1 MFRFKSHILWIILEG
16 FWFKFSE
23 TPVKTLFLLTSLS
36 GPGSRSGVFSPS
48 GALGTT
54 SQLFSRADPRRFR
67 SAQIQQHE
75 KIRSPQGH
83 PDRPGPKL
91 CREAGP
97 CLNAAPLAVGRG
109 GERAHSAG
117 EGALGPSSHGP
128 PFPPVAGGFDFAFS
142 IRFDVRTLL
151 KAAKGNRCF
160 CSEGGSERCWSSKAL
175 SLRAGSARSTGQA
188 SRFWVSERVW
198 KPRRMHLGTKTFV
211 SNWARLRG
219 TFARE
224 NHPSFV
230 PSALTAAIL
239 WSQGLGFQTHF

>member
-1 MFRFKSHILWIILEG
+1 MSAVQDAAATASPDSRDFNRLFGTLLLLVITFQMFRFKSHILWIILEG

-36 GPGSRSGVFSPS
+36 GPGSRSGVFSLS

-117 EGALGPSSHGP
+117 EGALGAVLARA
-128 PFPPVAGGFDFAFS
+128 PFPSRRGGVS
-142 IRFDVRTLL
+142 TLL
-151 KAAKGNRCF
+151 
-160 CSEGGSERCWSSKAL
+160 SL
-175 SLRAGSARSTGQA
+175 S
-188 SRFWVSERVW
+188 V
-198 KPRRMHLGTKTFV
+198 
-211 SNWARLRG
+211 
-219 TFARE
+219 
-224 NHPSFV
+224 
-230 PSALTAAIL
+230 LT
-239 WSQGLGFQTHF
+239 SGHS